1 MPGRL
6 RLILS
11 HSDKGHY
18 EDGTPLVVLAQAGT
32 QELSLL
38 RPVRFSAERPMDSRL
53 RGNDDCQQRDR
64 RPGRS
69 GFSLA
74 ALRRDCPGRDAWER
88 SLASKLV

>member
-18 EDGTPLVVLAQAGT
+18 EDGTPLVVPAQAGT

-69 GFSLA
+69 GFSL
-74 ALRRDCPGRDAWER
+74 
-88 SLASKLV
+88 